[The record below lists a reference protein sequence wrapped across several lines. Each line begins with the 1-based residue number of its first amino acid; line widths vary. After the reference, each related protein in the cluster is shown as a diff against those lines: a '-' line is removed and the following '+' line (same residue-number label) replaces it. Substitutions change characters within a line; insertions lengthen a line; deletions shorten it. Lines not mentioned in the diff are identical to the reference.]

1 MTSEKRAQK
10 LHSVDA
16 SLTISWQCLR
26 LDENLLHP
34 IKFSIQILA
43 VTITQFRISVVDPQ
57 TSFRWETIGCV
68 AKVGSTQIYQKGSE
82 ANNHHEPKRTCFNQ
96 LVYQKFCYCLRFA
109 KKGIVAFC
117 KEEQFMFT
125 TEQSFQR
132 GKTKKRLRLLFTS
145 KDNSFLFNSNSPVK

>member
-117 KEEQFMFT
+117 MKNNLCLQQNRAFNVARRKRDFVC
-125 TEQSFQR
+125 FLHQR
-132 GKTKKRLRLLFTS
+132 TIR
-145 KDNSFLFNSNSPVK
+145 SFLTQTAQ